1 MGSISQLPSIVPQ
14 HDPEVAE
21 IDRDWEEEDRT
32 AEEVLEEEFGKPLSG
47 GTGSV
52 AAVFRGVLEILTG
65 LMSTEYHRTHLI
77 QDITT
82 SYLELEEDM
91 RLSYDNNGGYM
102 APSRHAALMLTKGL
116 LIQDYESLKMLAEE
130 YETPPVDKMNADAVN
145 AQAVVFNDHLLG
157 FYRLYDI
164 EYAKREQRFQVEMK
178 RKLEQLTS
186 KYRERSL
193 SLSRDTFPVGDELEE
208 CWEKQGRMME
218 MLEEEELSIA
228 SRKLVEATGTKKNSP
243 EVIDVASGS
252 FHPLHLTKTGAGGQQ
267 TQRAKHYPKK
277 VERSEEKANDI
288 AARGP
293 IGYRPEGASQ
303 ASGSGT
309 KHHKEKKGNSKK
321 GAKQDSH
328 NKDTI
333 AHCGS
338 QLSTPDSS
346 VKHPHG
352 RLMDVVIPML

>member
-1 MGSISQLPSIVPQ
+1 MCSISQLPPVLPQ
-14 HDPEVAE
+14 HDPEAAE
-21 IDRDWEEEDRT
+21 INRDWEEEDRT
-32 AEEVLEEEFGKPLSG
+32 AEEVLEEEFGNPLSG

-52 AAVFRGVLEILTG
+52 ASVVRGALEILTG

-82 SYLELEEDM
+82 TYLELEEDM

-116 LIQDYESLKMLAEE
+116 LIQDYESLQMLAEE

-164 EYAKREQRFQVEMK
+164 EYAKREQQFQVEMK
-178 RKLEQLTS
+178 RKLEQLAS

-193 SLSRDTFPVGDELEE
+193 SLSRDIFPVGDELED

-243 EVIDVASGS
+243 EVIDVASCS
-252 FHPLHLTKTGAGGQQ
+252 FHPLQ
-267 TQRAKHYPKK
+267 
-277 VERSEEKANDI
+277 
-288 AARGP
+288 
-293 IGYRPEGASQ
+293 
-303 ASGSGT
+303 
-309 KHHKEKKGNSKK
+309 
-321 GAKQDSH
+321 
-328 NKDTI
+328 
-333 AHCGS
+333 
-338 QLSTPDSS
+338 
-346 VKHPHG
+346 
-352 RLMDVVIPML
+352 